1 MHENF
6 LKCESES
13 FIDIHDVNTDFLL
26 IAEILRYRSFKL
38 LLRLSTVVLI
48 KKSPTKQERTF
59 PTFSSL
65 LSSMFF
71 VGEGVKIFHQ

>member
-26 IAEILRYRSFKL
+26 IAEILRCRSFKL
-38 LLRLSTVVLI
+38 LLRLSTVVLLL
-48 KKSPTKQERTF
+48 KKISHKTGEN
-59 PTFSSL
+59 FSYFL
-65 LSSMFF
+65 
-71 VGEGVKIFHQ
+71 